1 MQTLHF
7 TLSFFVNFHKI
18 NKMFLTILWFCS
30 VSVFLPG
37 QEGTQG
43 ILRPGGMVCI
53 APAQLRCSGGHNVRV
68 TYQIQHGNIIIVI
81 AKGHHIRRVNAQHT
95 ADALYANPLVGHG
108 GIDPLGSRHGAVGC
122 CHLGTKRSTNG
133 STPSTK

>member
-30 VSVFLPG
+30 VSIFLPG

-43 ILRPGGMVCI
+43 ILGRGVWF
-53 APAQLRCSGGHNVRV
+53 A
-68 TYQIQHGNIIIVI
+68 
-81 AKGHHIRRVNAQHT
+81 
-95 ADALYANPLVGHG
+95 
-108 GIDPLGSRHGAVGC
+108 
-122 CHLGTKRSTNG
+122 
-133 STPSTK
+133 

>member
-18 NKMFLTILWFCS
+18 NKMFLTILWIHS

-43 ILRPGGMVCI
+43 ILRLGGMVCI
-53 APAQLRCSGGHNVRV
+53 APA
-68 TYQIQHGNIIIVI
+68 
-81 AKGHHIRRVNAQHT
+81 
-95 ADALYANPLVGHG
+95 
-108 GIDPLGSRHGAVGC
+108 
-122 CHLGTKRSTNG
+122 
-133 STPSTK
+133 

>member
-18 NKMFLTILWFCS
+18 NKMFLTILWIHS
-30 VSVFLPG
+30 VSVSCLARRHAGYP
-37 QEGTQG
+37 
-43 ILRPGGMVCI
+43 PAGGMVCI

-81 AKGHHIRRVNAQHT
+81 AKGHHIRRINAQHT

-108 GIDPLGSRHGAVGC
+108 GIDPLGSRHAQLAC

>member
-18 NKMFLTILWFCS
+18 NKMFLTILWFRS

-43 ILRPGGMVCI
+43 ILRPGSMVCI

-68 TYQIQHGNIIIVI
+68 TYQIQHGNII
-81 AKGHHIRRVNAQHT
+81 
-95 ADALYANPLVGHG
+95 
-108 GIDPLGSRHGAVGC
+108 
-122 CHLGTKRSTNG
+122 
-133 STPSTK
+133 